1 MVLYLTDP
9 ALPRDKTP
17 YIESEALKKHLT
29 GVKVT
34 SSNNPVGSVVPVV
47 FVSPQMELRSASYP
61 GIYLSYAGT
70 NRATER
76 EHRGRTNLMY
86 APPGFPANV
95 QVPEDMDDKE
105 NTNTVP
111 WNETGFDPRSSPY
124 TVPDHP
130 IPYDL
135 DFNITV
141 VTRDY
146 QQMFEIISQM
156 DEMDRIP
163 TRFGGLKVPQDGT
176 IRTLDLMGGP
186 DQSSLKDEDGKRL
199 LQTVYTVRVAAEINL
214 YDIEG
219 VQRITDIDVGM
230 TSTIYNL

>member
-17 YIESEALKKHLT
+17 YIESEALKKHLN

-34 SSNNPVGSVVPVV
+34 ASTYPQGKTVPVT
-47 FVSPQMELRSASYP
+47 FVAPDMELRSAAYP

-70 NRATER
+70 KRANDR
-76 EHRGRTNLMY
+76 EVRGRANLMY

-95 QVPEDMDDKE
+95 QVPEDMDDKD
-105 NTNTVP
+105 NLNTVA
-111 WNETGFDPRSSPY
+111 WDTTGFDKRSSPY
-124 TVPDHP
+124 TVWDHP

-141 VTRDY
+141 ITRNY
-146 QQMFEIISQM
+146 EQMFEIIAQL
-156 DEMDRIP
+156 DEIGMIP
-163 TRFGGLKVPQDGT
+163 ARFGGLEVPQDGT
-176 IRTLDLMGGP
+176 VRTLELLGGP
-186 DQSSLKDEDGKRL
+186 DTSPLKDEDGKRL

-219 VQRITDIDVGM
+219 VQRVSEIDLQVD
-230 TSTIYNL
+230 STLHTL

>member
-1 MVLYLTDP
+1 
-9 ALPRDKTP
+9 
-17 YIESEALKKHLT
+17 
-29 GVKVT
+29 
-34 SSNNPVGSVVPVV
+34 
-47 FVSPQMELRSASYP
+47 
-61 GIYLSYAGT
+61 
-70 NRATER
+70 
-76 EHRGRTNLMY
+76 MY

-156 DEMDRIP
+156 DEVERIP